1 MWITTATFHM
11 SSRQNPLHLGIC
23 YCNYTGYRFFWGG
36 ISLSSLLRHYR
47 FWRGP
52 YRFRVFRAHL
62 WQKCFCNTTGV
73 FNHFDRNSH
82 IFNVHQNMIIITIRI
97 VMLDDSSMAIINIII
112 SISAIII
119 RMELIV
125 NHPIPYPLAMM
136 IWHFGTWMWKNRE
149 HERSLKD
156 IC

>member
-97 VMLDDSSMAIINIII
+97 VMLDDSSMAIINI